1 MRSYLSRRFVSTPRG
16 SLVLILTLFLSSF
29 CSQPFLLILPFPAG
43 AQKVQANFSQIESAA
58 QLADLQAEKAAADS
72 AAASAAAAAA
82 AKQSA
87 IDAALAS
94 EAAAASAR
102 LAYQD
107 EAKTDAAFKK
117 LDAKKATQVRGLL
130 LTYNLQVY

>member
-1 MRSYLSRRFVSTPRG
+1 M
-16 SLVLILTLFLSSF
+16 
-29 CSQPFLLILPFPAG
+29 
-43 AQKVQANFSQIESAA
+43 QANFNDLESAA
-58 QLADLQAEKAAADS
+58 HLADKQAEIAAADS
-72 AAASAAAAAA
+72 AAAAVAAAVAQ
-82 AKQSA
+82 KQSA

-117 LDAKKATQVRGLL
+117 LDARKATQVGWRIECYGRERYLVCN
-130 LTYNLQVY
+130 NLES